1 MSSVKRKALESS
13 LQRRV
18 RARRDASEEPQ
29 ELSESSDQDD
39 GASGSEDGVD
49 ENLANNNESDDS
61 VSQFT
66 QILHEYILTFY

>member
-49 ENLANNNESDDS
+49 ENSANNNESDDS
-61 VSQFT
+61 VSHST
-66 QILHEYILTFY
+66 QVFYKYLLTFF

>member
-39 GASGSEDGVD
+39 GASASEDGVD
-49 ENLANNNESDDS
+49 ENSANNNESDDS
-61 VSQFT
+61 VSQLT
-66 QILHEYILTFY
+66 QILYEYLLTLS

>member
-18 RARRDASEEPQ
+18 RARRDASVEPQ

-49 ENLANNNESDDS
+49 ENSANNNGSDDS
-61 VSQFT
+61 VSQST
-66 QILHEYILTFY
+66 QVFYKYILTFS

>member
-29 ELSESSDQDD
+29 ELSESSDQDN

-49 ENLANNNESDDS
+49 ENSANNNESDDS

-66 QILHEYILTFY
+66 QILYKYILTFY